1 MLQNIYDQMTDFYDS
16 IEEEYATFFDN
27 SWDWEHFHFKFLI
40 YYFS

>member
-27 SWDWEHFHFKFLI
+27 SWDW
-40 YYFS
+40 